1 MQINSFGWWLIILLN
16 SLAYFIYRFGMI
28 SRGNLKVL
36 IEFTGGI
43 LLLTSFILMFLFF
56 GIKSGGA
63 LILIFWF
70 VVTPIVE
77 ISIGKIEKKLY
88 GHYLKTEERLAQKY
102 KMPVEELRKY
112 KHKSD
117 EEIVEET
124 LPGFTKRNGIDVK
137 IGKWR

>member
-1 MQINSFGWWLIILLN
+1 MNNIYWWLILLAN
-16 SLAYFIYRFGMI
+16 FFGYFIFRFGMI
-28 SRGNLKVL
+28 SRGNLKTL

-56 GIKSGGA
+56 GIKSGII
-63 LILIFWF
+63 LILIFLF
-70 VVTPIVE
+70 VSTPIVE

-88 GHYLKTEERLAQKY
+88 GHYFKTEERLAQKY

-112 KHKSD
+112 KDKSD

-124 LPGFTKRNGIDVK
+124 LPGFTKRNGID
-137 IGKWR
+137 